1 MGAPPAI
8 SVTVLTPVTSSSRH
22 GKWGA
27 PFHPG
32 ALGFGAQGEARVSLT
47 TLSME
52 VEATRVETVAIV
64 TRAQGAD
71 R

>member
-1 MGAPPAI
+1 MG
-8 SVTVLTPVTSSSRH
+8 S
-22 GKWGA
+22 GA

-64 TRAQGAD
+64 TRAQRGD